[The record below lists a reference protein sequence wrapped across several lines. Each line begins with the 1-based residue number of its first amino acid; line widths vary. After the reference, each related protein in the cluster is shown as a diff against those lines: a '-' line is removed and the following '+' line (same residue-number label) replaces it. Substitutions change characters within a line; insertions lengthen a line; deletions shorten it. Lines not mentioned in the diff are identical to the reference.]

1 MTPDSHAGWD
11 WACMGWVLHPLRITY
26 GRTAPTPFSS
36 HFTTTTQLVKM
47 DSPCFGPTCDLLKK
61 LHLFPNLLV
70 IFWLSSRI
78 WSPWVRGAPSVPPS
92 PLTLSSS
99 RPSGASD
106 SQSLVTHPRKLSYSL
121 SYLVWKIIG
130 SWKEN
135 ETADFVVFSQ

>member
-1 MTPDSHAGWD
+1 MLVGTESVWGGVTSPKNYILKDSH
-11 WACMGWVLHPLRITY
+11 P
-26 GRTAPTPFSS
+26 PFSS
-36 HFTTTTQLVKM
+36 HITTTTQL
-47 DSPCFGPTCDLLKK
+47 TCKKWILLVLDLLATYWKK

-135 ETADFVVFSQ
+135 EVAGFVVFSQ